1 MINPILDD
9 PAGPVSLVAIGNFGW
24 VELYYCE
31 LATPVTV
38 SLAFSQVLF
47 SLLEEGCKKY
57 PIFSRENLLEIDTFS
72 LY

>member
-1 MINPILDD
+1 MILPGLRGACI
-9 PAGPVSLVAIGNFGW
+9 ALVVIGNFGW
-24 VELYYCE
+24 VEHYCE

-57 PIFSRENLLEIDTFS
+57 PIQEKTC
-72 LY
+72 